1 MDFVQVTAEVLMWL
15 LAGALVLAGL
25 AGTVLPVLP
34 GAPLIFAGL
43 VLAAWIDDFQ
53 RVTWITLSLL
63 GLLAVLSLAID
74 VLATALGARRVGA
87 TRLAIIGALLGT
99 VIGLAFG
106 IPGLVF
112 GPFVGAVVGEL
123 LAHGRLQQASRV
135 GVATWL
141 GLIFGTIAKLA
152 LALTMIGVFAAA
164 YFY

>member
-1 MDFVQVTAEVLMWL
+1 MWL
-15 LAGALVLAGL
+15 VAGALVLAGL

-43 VLAAWIDDFQ
+43 LLAAWIDDFQ
-53 RVTWITLSLL
+53 RVTWITLALL
-63 GLLAVLSLAID
+63 GLLALLSLATD

-123 LAHGRLQQASRV
+123 LAHGQLQQASRV

-141 GLIFGTIAKLA
+141 GLIFGTLAKLA

>member
-1 MDFVQVTAEVLMWL
+1 MQVTAEILMWV

-43 VLAAWIDDFQ
+43 LLAAWIDDFQ
-53 RVTWITLSLL
+53 RVTWVTLLVL
-63 GLLAVLSLAID
+63 GLLTLASMATDFI
-74 VLATALGARRVGA
+74 ATALGARRVGA
-87 TRLAIIGALLGT
+87 TRLAVIGALVGT
-99 VIGLAFG
+99 VVGLLFG
-106 IPGLVF
+106 IPGLIF
-112 GPFVGAVVGEL
+112 GPFIGAVVGEL
-123 LAHGRLQQASRV
+123 MSHGGVQQASRV

-152 LALTMIGVFAAA
+152 FALMMIGVFAAA

>member
-1 MDFVQVTAEVLMWL
+1 LQVTAEILMWV

-43 VLAAWIDDFQ
+43 LLAAWIDDFQ
-53 RVTWITLSLL
+53 RVTWVTLLVL
-63 GLLAVLSLAID
+63 GLLTLASMATDFI
-74 VLATALGARRVGA
+74 ATALGARRVGA
-87 TRLAIIGALLGT
+87 TRLAVIGALVGT
-99 VIGLAFG
+99 VVGLLFG
-106 IPGLVF
+106 IPGLIF
-112 GPFVGAVVGEL
+112 GPFIGAVVGEL
-123 LAHGRLQQASRV
+123 VSHGGVQQASRV

-152 LALTMIGVFAAA
+152 FALMMIGVFAAA